1 MGKCRRIFQK
11 ETEEKMKNNI
21 NVQTSVEISIWKS
34 FRASVW
40 DSLFNSTAYAVRFNA
55 LRNLTIAALTDRS
68 SRAIV
73 GSVFAA
79 SENATRDY
87 FETE

>member
-1 MGKCRRIFQK
+1 MYD
-11 ETEEKMKNNI
+11 T
-21 NVQTSVEISIWKS
+21 
-34 FRASVW
+34 
-40 DSLFNSTAYAVRFNA
+40 LFNTTGYAVRFNA

>member
-1 MGKCRRIFQK
+1 MNDFLITKTFIT
-11 ETEEKMKNNI
+11 ETVLNSIEN
-21 NVQTSVEISIWKS
+21 SIWKS
-34 FRASVW
+34 FRASIY
-40 DSLFNSTAYAVRFNA
+40 DTLFNTTAYAVRFNA